1 MRNFVA
7 VLGKFSLFSAV
18 LTMSIVLLADAG
30 AAGTVVKSN
39 EGGHGPSKGG
49 GHGTP
54 QCWWTPKPAGC
65 PGGSTVTGTNK
76 PIKCKPSGEG
86 CGRQD

>member
-39 EGGHGPSKGG
+39 DGGRPTKGG

-76 PIKCKPSGEG
+76 PIKCKPNGEG

>member
-7 VLGKFSLFSAV
+7 VLGKFSLFSAA

-76 PIKCKPSGEG
+76 PIKCKPNGEG